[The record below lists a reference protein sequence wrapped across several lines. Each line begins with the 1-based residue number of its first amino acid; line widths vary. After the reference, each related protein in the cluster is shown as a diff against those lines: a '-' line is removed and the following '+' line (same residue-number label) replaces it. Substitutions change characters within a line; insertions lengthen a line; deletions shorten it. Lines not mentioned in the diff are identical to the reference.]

1 MNLKN
6 RTSLIVLVLFV
17 FLSVTTYAQDGYKIS
32 TGKRLLNA
40 KDSTVFVLEVD
51 RALEKDVVNS
61 WKKSLEKR
69 KVKAEIK
76 NDQLTV
82 KGIIIESVDEDPM
95 DIYSTVVQQDNSVKL
110 YSVFII
116 DGVRVDP
123 DGKEGVS
130 VKVRKLLANFGAQVY
145 KEVLT
150 RELKEKNVKLKEL
163 IKIRDKNLEDQDDA
177 EKDIHKDSLRIQS
190 EETEISLLKGQLEG
204 ATDRYTSKKNNIAST
219 KFANKDDAKAAK
231 SELKEL
237 DKERKSIEKDIE
249 KRTDK
254 ILELKSEIRNLWYE
268 IKQLK
273 EAEERNEEKLIQQ
286 REVVKAAE
294 EELNK
299 HSL

>member
-1 MNLKN
+1 MNLKYHT
-6 RTSLIVLVLFV
+6 RLIAFVLFA
-17 FLSVTTYAQDGYKIS
+17 FISAITYAQDGYKIS
-32 TGKRLLNA
+32 TEKRILNS
-40 KDSTVFVLEVD
+40 KDSTAFVLEVD
-51 RALEKDVVNS
+51 RALEKDVINS

-69 KVKAEIK
+69 KVKTEIK
-76 NDQLTV
+76 NDQLIV
-82 KGIIIESVDEDPM
+82 KGIIIESVDPEPM

-130 VKVRKLLANFGAQVY
+130 VKVRRLLANFGANVY

-163 IKIRDKNLEDQDDA
+163 VKIRDKNLESQDDA
-177 EKDIHKDSLRIQS
+177 EKEIHKDSLRIKS
-190 EETEISLLKGQLEG
+190 EETEIGLLKGQLEG
-204 ATDRYTSKKNNIAST
+204 VTDRYMTKKNTIAST
-219 KFANKDDAKAAK
+219 KYSNKDDAKAAK

-237 DKERKSIEKDIE
+237 DKERKSIEKEIE

-286 REVVKAAE
+286 RDVVKLAE
-294 EELNK
+294 EELSK
-299 HSL
+299 HSK